1 MADFIRVFI
10 PLFFIVF
17 FLTAFLGKSV
27 LVARKTGKNPNVL
40 PKDDSA
46 YSLIGKYFTLTLLL
60 LFLYTILF
68 LLFPEIISG
77 AFKINILD
85 CFPFKLI
92 GILLMFISW
101 IWVLTAQ
108 YHMKNSWRIGIDKN
122 SPTELVTSGLF
133 KYSRNPVFLGMIISL
148 TGLLFSLPN
157 LISLMFLLVGTL
169 LMQIQIRLE
178 EEFLIKQHGDVYS
191 DYKNRVRR
199 FI

>member
-1 MADFIRVFI
+1 MADFVRVFI

-17 FLTAFLGKSV
+17 FLTAFLGKSAM
-27 LVARKTGKNPNVL
+27 VARKTGNNPNVL

-46 YSLIGKYFTLTLLL
+46 YSLIGKYFILNLLL

-68 LLFPEIISG
+68 LLFPEIISET
-77 AFKINILD
+77 FKINILD
-85 CFPFKLI
+85 YFPFKLI

-108 YHMKNSWRIGIDKN
+108 HHMKNSWRIGIDKN

-133 KYSRNPVFLGMIISL
+133 KYSRNPVFLGMMMSL
-148 TGLLFSLPN
+148 TGLLFLLPN
-157 LISLMFLLVGTL
+157 FISLVFLLVGTL

>member
-17 FLTAFLGKSV
+17 FLTAFLGKSAM
-27 LVARKTGKNPNVL
+27 VARKTGKNPNVL

-46 YSLIGKYFTLTLLL
+46 YSLIGKYFILNLLL

-68 LLFPEIISG
+68 LLFPEIISET
-77 AFKINILD
+77 FKINILD
-85 CFPFKLI
+85 YFPFKLI

-108 YHMKNSWRIGIDKN
+108 HHMKNSWRIGIDKN

-133 KYSRNPVFLGMIISL
+133 KYSRNPVFLGMMISL
-148 TGLLFSLPN
+148 TGLLFLLPN
-157 LISLMFLLVGTL
+157 FISLVFLLVGTL